1 MFAHEPYSLFKG
13 CEPFLEFFWIINEVF
28 INHGP
33 KSMKML
39 KRGLIFTFSE
49 GLCGLRKI
57 RSRFFSGACT
67 TISEDLDKLS
77 VEFSKCHSPIFNQKF
92 SSSSLKGQYVRQDT
106 RQYGAK

>member
-1 MFAHEPYSLFKG
+1 MGIYGATQLVPAHQKNPLFKSW
-13 CEPFLEFFWIINEVF
+13 ESFLKSFRIVNEVF

-39 KRGLIFTFSE
+39 ERGLIFIFSE

-77 VEFSKCHSPIFNQKF
+77 VEFSKSHSTLSN
-92 SSSSLKGQYVRQDT
+92 
-106 RQYGAK
+106 